1 MDVVNCWQYL
11 PIIGEKNIAI
21 AKSNRLL
28 QNKYSHM
35 QVIFSMQICNKL
47 IQINI
52 CVKYVSLNNHVKIVT
67 FAASIFAQY
76 KNYYVQN
83 TSISSSY
90 ANDEKVYAKYS
101 KIVGK

>member
-1 MDVVNCWQYL
+1 M
-11 PIIGEKNIAI
+11 
-21 AKSNRLL
+21 
-28 QNKYSHM
+28 
-35 QVIFSMQICNKL
+35 
-47 IQINI
+47 
-52 CVKYVSLNNHVKIVT
+52 KYVSLNNHVKIVT

-90 ANDEKVYAKYS
+90 ANDEKIYAKYS